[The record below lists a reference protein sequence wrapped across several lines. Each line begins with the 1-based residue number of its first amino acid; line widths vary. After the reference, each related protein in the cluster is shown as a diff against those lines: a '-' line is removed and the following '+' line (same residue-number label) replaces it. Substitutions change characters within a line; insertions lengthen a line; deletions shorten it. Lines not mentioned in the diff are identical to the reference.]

1 MRGPTSRRCTF
12 RVICGMANV
21 RGRTSLWVGGE
32 TRETLMVAAASSG
45 TVNRIARRKA
55 AHAGAIGHE
64 PRSRGPGRH
73 HCRGRDHDGDCA
85 GGSIR
90 LRHPYAPRAHV
101 EQPPALLADGGRPG
115 DVPLTVPPEVQG
127 PVIGVRNA
135 AQLPA
140 NVVACDVPELGDDV
154 KAEGVRVT
162 PEVVL
167 LDVVTDPPGV
177 GTQRLVCITWRQGS
191 AWSTVTTVSLDE
203 RGGTIPFGY
212 FCCSEGGR
220 GVAGAVVQAPE
231 GTRWVLQERP
241 GWWLAYPV
249 GEHLAVPVLWSFQQ
263 SRFGAVSTPVSHVL
277 YLDDEGE
284 VLDEAFLRV

>member
-1 MRGPTSRRCTF
+1 MQGPSSTSPGVTGRGST
-12 RVICGMANV
+12 IAA
-21 RGRTSLWVGGE
+21 VG
-32 TRETLMVAAASSG
+32 TMTAIALVAASAFVILTRLAPVGQRPAASQ
-45 TVNRIARRKA
+45 
-55 AHAGAIGHE
+55 
-64 PRSRGPGRH
+64 
-73 HCRGRDHDGDCA
+73 
-85 GGSIR
+85 
-90 LRHPYAPRAHV
+90 V

-115 DVPLTVPPEVQG
+115 DVPVTVPPEVQG

-135 AQLPA
+135 AQLPDNA
-140 NVVACDVPELGDDV
+140 LACDVPELGDDV

-203 RGGTIPFGY
+203 HGGTIPFGY

-249 GEHLAVPVLWSFQQ
+249 GEHLAVPVLWSFQH
-263 SRFGAVSTPVSHVL
+263 SRFGAVSAPVSHVL